1 MLKEYK
7 IDLGKEFRD
16 VYIMKH
22 FKGNRLFPYQW
33 TGKVWGSQTSKPKV
47 EEIAFQKVLTVKLFQ
62 RRLMSKKG
70 LTGLQIPIIF

>member
-22 FKGNRLFPYQW
+22 FKGYRLLFTYQ
-33 TGKVWGSQTSKPKV
+33 
-47 EEIAFQKVLTVKLFQ
+47 
-62 RRLMSKKG
+62 
-70 LTGLQIPIIF
+70 

>member
-22 FKGNRLFPYQW
+22 FKGNRLLFTYQ
-33 TGKVWGSQTSKPKV
+33 
-47 EEIAFQKVLTVKLFQ
+47 
-62 RRLMSKKG
+62 
-70 LTGLQIPIIF
+70 

>member
-22 FKGNRLFPYQW
+22 FKGTDYYLLTNEQVRSGDPRPP
-33 TGKVWGSQTSKPKV
+33 SQ
-47 EEIAFQKVLTVKLFQ
+47 
-62 RRLMSKKG
+62 RWKKS
-70 LTGLQIPIIF
+70 PFKKF